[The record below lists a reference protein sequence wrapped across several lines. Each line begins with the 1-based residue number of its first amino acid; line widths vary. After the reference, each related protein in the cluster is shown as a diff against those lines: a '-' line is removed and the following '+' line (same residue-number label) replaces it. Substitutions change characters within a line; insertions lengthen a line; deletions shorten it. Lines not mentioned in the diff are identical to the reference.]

1 MFNPTAF
8 KFTLTTEACEL
19 VWLFSPLVLAER
31 TWRLSKPG
39 DSA

>member
-1 MFNPTAF
+1 MFDPTAF

-19 VWLFSPLVLAER
+19 VWFSPLVLAER